1 VSEAPHEAAAWDLP
15 TRAFHWLLAFLVV
28 FSFTTGKIGGP
39 WLEWHMKSGY
49 AILALLLFRLGWG
62 VVGPPHGRFAGFLRG
77 PRAALVHLREVRT
90 APVPVTARHN
100 PAGGWMV
107 VLMLA
112 VLLLQA
118 ATGLFTN
125 DESSHEGPLAP
136 LVSNATIDRMSAIHG
151 WNQWAVV
158 AVVGIHVT
166 AIAAYQWILGMNLT
180 RAMVRGPWSASPRA
194 ILLLAAAGAAV
205 YALVVLLPRF
215 R

>member
-1 VSEAPHEAAAWDLP
+1 MSPAPHAAAAWDLP
-15 TRAFHWLLAFLVV
+15 TRAFHWLLALLVV

-39 WLEWHMKSGY
+39 WLEWHMRSGY

-62 VVGPPHGRFAGFLRG
+62 VVGPPNVRFSSFLRG
-77 PRAALVHLREVRT
+77 PRAALAHLRELRAAR
-90 APVPVTARHN
+90 APFAARHN

-125 DESSHEGPLAP
+125 DESSHEGPLVA
-136 LVSNATIDRMSAIHG
+136 LVSNATVDRMSTIHG
-151 WNQWAVV
+151 YNQWAVAAV
-158 AVVGIHVT
+158 AGVHVA
-166 AIAAYQWILGMNLT
+166 AIAAYQWILGVNLT
-180 RAMVRGPWSASPRA
+180 RAMVLGPRGVPLRA

-205 YALVVLLPRF
+205 YAVVVLLPRI